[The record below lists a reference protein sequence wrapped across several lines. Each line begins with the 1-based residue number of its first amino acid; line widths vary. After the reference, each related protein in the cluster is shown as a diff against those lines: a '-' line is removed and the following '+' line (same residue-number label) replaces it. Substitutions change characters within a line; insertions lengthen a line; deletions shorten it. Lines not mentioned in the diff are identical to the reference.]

1 MCRGSSAE
9 GGVCMCVCVCAVE
22 CEMWSVEFAVRSVEC
37 GR

>member
-9 GGVCMCVCVCAVE
+9 GGVCMCVCAVE